1 MAYWQSMKYTVG
13 AETQTVLNLLDGD
26 GITSRAISAGWQ
38 NNNGGEA
45 SVNGLN
51 LTDDFD
57 FALLY
62 QRCAPMRA
70 ETAPILRHRAKN
82 RSR

>member
-26 GITSRAISAGWQ
+26 GITSRAISSSWQ
-38 NNNGGEA
+38 NSNGGEA
-45 SVNGLN
+45 SVHGLN

-57 FALLY
+57 FALYIKGVRL
-62 QRCAPMRA
+62 CARR
-70 ETAPILRHRAKN
+70 RHLF
-82 RSR
+82 